1 MKTSPVEVFLFTII
15 VISAVVNLRLRFFNC
30 LFCFKFA
37 LIGGNKRYSLRLNY
51 FFENGG
57 PIYFD
62 S

>member
-1 MKTSPVEVFLFTII
+1 MKTPPVFLFTII
-15 VISAVVNLRLRFFNC
+15 VITAVVSLLLRLFNC
-30 LFCFKFA
+30 LFRFKCE
-37 LIGGNKRYSLRLNY
+37 LIGGSKRYSLRLNY